1 MFWHT
6 DDNLLNVDEV
16 VQHTPELLKRA
27 ASKDTVPQSDQE
39 LLKTALQY
47 VYVLLRD
54 VVRYLLT
61 PVLSL

>member
-47 VYVLLRD
+47 VYVLFHD
-54 VVRYLLT
+54 VD
-61 PVLSL
+61 